1 MINLLGILSFFWEFS
16 KTLLNELHK
25 LFFSGIFILN
35 IGKYAYRFICLYSD
49 FYRVKYL
56 KDEKFLKD
64 FGSNLRKVRTKKSMT
79 QEKLAFSVGIEIS
92 QISRI
97 ERGILNTS
105 ISTIKAIATALNIE
119 VKDLFDF

>member
-1 MINLLGILSFFWEFS
+1 M
-16 KTLLNELHK
+16 
-25 LFFSGIFILN
+25 
-35 IGKYAYRFICLYSD
+35 
-49 FYRVKYL
+49 
-56 KDEKFLKD
+56 
-64 FGSNLRKVRTKKSMT
+64 KKSMT

-105 ISTIKAIATALNIE
+105 ISTIKAIATALDIE

>member
-1 MINLLGILSFFWEFS
+1 M
-16 KTLLNELHK
+16 
-25 LFFSGIFILN
+25 
-35 IGKYAYRFICLYSD
+35 
-49 FYRVKYL
+49 KYL

-105 ISTIKAIATALNIE
+105 ISTIKAIATALDIE